1 MRRVNVEGFVVI
13 SFIEG
18 GRVAYVNARED
29 DVTVLADALWLENH
43 GQSEAAERLLETY
56 CARRQ

>member
-1 MRRVNVEGFVVI
+1 MHIAVQGFVVK
-13 SFIEG
+13 SFTEG
-18 GRVAYVNARED
+18 DRLAYVNARKD
-29 DVTVLADALWLENH
+29 DVTVLANALWLENH